1 MTISPSTDLYLLKL
15 PIELNDENQ
24 LTFANTTA
32 QANYFLGL
40 EKIGETDF
48 TYQRRENAIRYPAHV
63 DSIIQF
69 NYVMYK
75 NDNYSDK
82 WFYARILNMEYI
94 NDGMTLIS
102 IEEDA
107 FQTWQFDLGYTKC
120 FVEREHVNDD
130 TIGIHTVPE
139 NLETGEYDI
148 VEKYNIPLYENTPP
162 NPAQDWAIC
171 FCTTKLP
178 LGNSAITG
186 ESFTIGG
193 VFTSLHFFALKGN
206 PNAQVPYSK
215 EAEAFSLIWAI
226 EHFDSTMTSEDI
238 KNVFMIPASAIDPA
252 ATSTTWT
259 FNTDDPNVQI
269 NIHAYPVSDSAT
281 TGPFAWQQANHLS
294 GYYYPRNKK
303 LFSWPYSYAYFSNKV
318 GEQLIVH
325 WEDFPTKTLDA
336 GGGTTVTAKTISYK
350 KAMVPSSS
358 VSAKLYF
365 TDYKNYTEGSTYGE
379 RLYEHGI
386 NFAKAPVCAWTTDYY
401 LNWLTQNGVNQA
413 TSIGAAA
420 IGGIMGVAGAAIVGG
435 PVGLAIAGAI
445 IGTSTAVGNAM
456 AAQHQASVAPDNA
469 QGDIS
474 SGDVMYA
481 YNKCAISMYSMTVK
495 PEYAAIIDFYFDCY
509 GYKVNTVKLPNIQ
522 GRLNWNFVKTKGS
535 AIHADIPSESC
546 DRINRMFDNGIT
558 LWHDPATFRDYYQ
571 DNSIVNSEA
580 GVIDFTTIAYSP
592 TTGATVTRVGG
603 TYTINTTT
611 TSNGVR
617 FTQTNMQLAAGG
629 TYKMMCTVVSTTAP
643 QGVRLYATTG
653 IVDGGKYG
661 RTGFAGDTIEC
672 VFTMRAAP
680 QGAGG
685 IDIQV
690 VDSNSQGVVTNLKL
704 IRLS

>member
-94 NDGMTLIS
+94 NDGMTLIT

-148 VEKYNIPLYENTPP
+148 VEKYNIPLYESETPS
-162 NPAQDWAIC
+162 QDWVIC
-171 FCTTKLP
+171 FCVTRL
-178 LGNSAITG
+178 LNNDVSIVG
-186 ESFTIGG
+186 EGLTVGG
-193 VFTSLHFFALKGN
+193 VFTSLHFFAVADVLTAYAVIRAYEGDWDG
-206 PNAQVPYSK
+206 SG
-215 EAEAFSLIWAI
+215 I
-226 EHFDSTMTSEDI
+226 TSDEI
-238 KNVFMIPASAIDPA
+238 KNVFMIPKSAVNIIENE
-252 ATSTTWT
+252 TIWT
-259 FNTDDPNVQI
+259 FPAPHDSVQI
-269 NIHAYPVSDSAT
+269 PVYPINDSAT
-281 TGPFAWQQANHLS
+281 TGPFYWQQANHLS
-294 GYYYPRNKK
+294 GYYYPRNNK

-325 WEDFPTKTLDA
+325 WEDFPTETIS
-336 GGGTTVTAKTISYK
+336 GGGVSVTAKTIGYK

-365 TDYKNYTEGSTYGE
+365 TNYKNYAEGATYGE

-420 IGGIMGVAGAAIVGG
+420 IGGMLGVAGAAVVGG
-435 PVGLAIAGAI
+435 PVGLAIAGAV
-445 IGTSTAVGNAM
+445 IGTATAVGNAM
-456 AAQHQASVAPDNA
+456 ASQHQASVAPDNA
-469 QGDIS
+469 NGDITT
-474 SGDVMYA
+474 GDVMFA

-509 GYKVNTVKLPNIQ
+509 GYKVNTVKVPNIQ

-571 DNSIVNSEA
+571 DNSIVQSTASIVDFSQIPYTSA
-580 GVIDFTTIAYSP
+580 G
-592 TTGATVTRVGG
+592 GATSSRVGG
-603 TYTINTTT
+603 TYT
-611 TSNGVR
+611 V
-617 FTQTNMQLAAGG
+617 
-629 TYKMMCTVVSTTAP
+629 
-643 QGVRLYATTG
+643 TTG
-653 IVDGGKYG
+653 SSGSGGCRFLQSDLQLLQGTTYMLSATIVSAQNATGAYLWASSGYIGNTDGASS
-661 RTGFAGDTIEC
+661 RTGKAGDTINF
-672 VFTMRAAP
+672 VFTTKSSTISNASA
-680 QGAGG
+680 
-685 IDIQV
+685 IDLRPNGTNRSAV
-690 VDSNSQGVVTNLKL
+690 FTNLKL